1 MLPRFYIDLF
11 LIKKVKCGELKPKGS
26 AGNDL
31 LPQLI
36 DHNAPLMEKGAPEKK
51 RHSRMYYIWCDE
63 SDSEGAFYSNFY
75 GGILIRS
82 MDLHYVLNRLRARI
96 QELGIDREEI
106 KWQKVNRMMFA
117 PYKSLVDTV
126 FDLLEEDKMKIR
138 IFFRH
143 NQYVPKYLDR
153 RQMNEEYSLLYY
165 QFLKHAF
172 GFIYSN
178 PTDRIIDLNFALDEM
193 PIDELEKKKF
203 KGYLV
208 HLSED
213 KNYKL
218 AKIRVKDENVYE
230 VDSKRFLPLQVV
242 DLILGAICFR
252 LNDKHRQKLP
262 DMRKRGVRTI
272 MKEKLYKHIN
282 FRIRQLR
289 RGFNIGVSTGFSEPF
304 EIWDHAYRHWSFI
317 PKEHYVDETRTK
329 HFWKIT

>member
-1 MLPRFYIDLF
+1 MQEA
-11 LIKKVKCGELKPKGS
+11 IK
-26 AGNDL
+26 ADR
-31 LPQLI
+31 
-36 DHNAPLMEKGAPEKK
+36 KK
-51 RHSRMYYIWCDE
+51 ARNSKMYYVWCDE

-82 MDLHYVLNRLRARI
+82 MDLPYVLHRLETRVK
-96 QELGIDREEI
+96 ELGIDREEI
-106 KWQKVNRMMFA
+106 KWQKVNKMMFA
-117 PYKSLVDTV
+117 PYTRLVDTI

-143 NQYVPKYLDR
+143 NKFIPKYLDR

-178 PTDRIIDLNFALDEM
+178 PTDRIVDLNIALDEM
-193 PIDELEKKKF
+193 PIDEQEKKKF

-208 HLSED
+208 HLSSDE
-213 KNYKL
+213 KYKK
-218 AKIRVKDENVYE
+218 AKIRVKEENVYE

-252 LNDKHRQKLP
+252 LNDKHKQKLP
-262 DMRKRGVRTI
+262 GMRKRGVRTI

-289 RGFNIGVSTGFSEPF
+289 RGFNVGVSTGFDEPF
-304 EIWDHAYRHWSFI
+304 EIWDHSYRHWSFV
-317 PKEHYVDETRTK
+317 PKDHYVDETRTK
-329 HFWKIT
+329 HFKKEG

>member
-1 MLPRFYIDLF
+1 MSNTDI
-11 LIKKVKCGELKPKGS
+11 INGERT
-26 AGNDL
+26 
-31 LPQLI
+31 
-36 DHNAPLMEKGAPEKK
+36 
-51 RHSRMYYIWCDE
+51 RHSRMYYVWCDE

-82 MDLHYVLNRLRARI
+82 MDLPYVLHKLEMRVK
-96 QELGIDREEI
+96 ELGIDREEI
-106 KWQKVNRMMFA
+106 KWQKVNKLMLA
-117 PYKSLVDTV
+117 PYTGLVDTI

-138 IFFRH
+138 IFFSL
-143 NQYVPKYLDR
+143 NKYVPKYLDR

-178 PTDRIIDLNFALDEM
+178 PTEKIVDLNIALDEM
-193 PIDELEKKKF
+193 PIDEQEKKKF

-208 HLSED
+208 HLSMDE
-213 KNYKL
+213 NYMK
-218 AKIRVKDENVYE
+218 AKIRVKEENVYE

-252 LNDKHRQKLP
+252 LNDKHKQKLSGT
-262 DMRKRGVRTI
+262 RKRGVRTI

-289 RGFNIGVSTGFSEPF
+289 RGFNVGVSTGFSEPF
-304 EIWDHAYRHWSFI
+304 EIWDHSYRHWSFV
-317 PKEHYVDETRTK
+317 PKEHYLDETRTK
-329 HFWKIT
+329 HFKKEVQEKEIVPFNLHE